1 MRVLAKSDIGRAREM
16 NQDSFYISDVNNQIK
31 FTYYILNDIVGYGII

>member
-16 NQDSFYISDVNNQIK
+16 NQDSFFIPDANNGR
-31 FTYYILNDIVGYGII
+31 L